1 MVKFIWHEAPIPK
14 DMPITQ
20 VYGVL
25 FTDDGRIMLRVDKGF
40 HGLVGGTP
48 EPNETHEET
57 LHREVYEEVNCEI
70 SDLHYLGYQTVIGDG
85 EPYAQLR
92 YIAKLTKIGKNR
104 PDLDGGKMCERIL
117 VPAEEAGNILDYG
130 EEGKKII
137 AAAIKLAKAQK
148 ILPKN

>member
-48 EPNETHEET
+48 EPGETHEET

-85 EPYAQLR
+85 DPYVQLR
-92 YIAKLTKIGKNR
+92 YVAKLTKIGKNR

-117 VPAEEAGNILDYG
+117 VPAEEAGDILDYG

-137 AAAIKLAKAQK
+137 AAAIKLARAQK
-148 ILPKN
+148 ILLRN

>member
-57 LHREVYEEVNCEI
+57 LHREVYEEVNCGI

-117 VPAEEAGNILDYG
+117 VPVEEAGDILDYG

-137 AAAIKLAKAQK
+137 TAAIKLARAQK

>member
-1 MVKFIWHEAPIPK
+1 MVKFIWHEEPIPK

-40 HGLVGGTP
+40 HGLIGGTP
-48 EPNETHEET
+48 EPGETHEET

-92 YIAKLTKIGKNR
+92 YVAKLTKIGKNR

-117 VPAEEAGNILDYG
+117 VPAEEAGDILDYG

-137 AAAIKLAKAQK
+137 AAAIKLARAQK
-148 ILPKN
+148 ILLKN

>member
-117 VPAEEAGNILDYG
+117 VPAEEAGDILDYG

>member
-92 YIAKLTKIGKNR
+92 YVAKLTKIGKNR

-117 VPAEEAGNILDYG
+117 VPAEEAGDILDYG

>member
-40 HGLVGGTP
+40 HGLIGGTP
-48 EPNETHEET
+48 EPGEAHEET

-92 YIAKLTKIGKNR
+92 YVAKLTKIGKNR

-117 VPAEEAGNILDYG
+117 VPAEEAGDILDYG

-137 AAAIKLAKAQK
+137 AAAIKLARAQK
-148 ILPKN
+148 ILLKN

>member
-14 DMPITQ
+14 NLPITQ

-25 FTDDGRIMLRVDKGF
+25 FTDDGRIMLRVDNGF

-48 EPNETHEET
+48 ESGETYEET
-57 LHREVYEEVNCEI
+57 LHREVYEEVNCQI
-70 SDLHYLGYQTVIGDG
+70 SDLHYLGYQTVEGDG
-85 EPYAQLR
+85 KPYAQLR

-117 VPAEEAGNILDYG
+117 VPAEEAGDVLDYG
-130 EEGKKII
+130 EEGKEII
-137 AAAIKLAKAQK
+137 CAAIKLAKKHK
-148 ILPKN
+148 IIP

>member
-40 HGLVGGTP
+40 HGLVGGAP
-48 EPNETHEET
+48 EPGETHEET

-92 YIAKLTKIGKNR
+92 YVAKVTKIGKNR

-117 VPAEEAGNILDYG
+117 VPAEEAGDILDYG

-137 AAAIKLAKAQK
+137 AAAIKLARAQK
-148 ILPKN
+148 ILLKN